1 MPEIGVAIPV
11 YNAAAT
17 VERVVAQVHGAL
29 DGAGLTHRIA
39 LVDDGSTDGSWEV
52 LRTLAQRDGRLRCV
66 RLARNCGQQGA
77 LLCALGEL
85 RGCAYVATMDD
96 DLGHSASML
105 PSMHRKLREGYEL
118 VYALPEGQARSP
130 VRRAGSRL
138 RDGFFSLLFPASRGV
153 RVGSYR
159 MMTAELAGEIRKE
172 QAAYVYLSASAF
184 RYRPRAANLRYK
196 GGAGGDSRYT
206 LWALVKLYGKLMVY
220 YTPLGRPLRKKGE
233 PFEAA
238 EFLEG
243 REGETWAAC

>member
-52 LRTLAQRDGRLRCV
+52 LRALAQRDGRLRCV

-96 DLGHSASML
+96 DLGH
-105 PSMHRKLREGYEL
+105 P
-118 VYALPEGQARSP
+118 YALPEGQARSP

-153 RVGSYR
+153 RVSSYR

-172 QAAYVYLSASAF
+172 RAAYVYLSASAF
-184 RYRPRAANLRYK
+184 RYRPRAANLRYE

-238 EFLEG
+238 EFFEG
-243 REGETWAAC
+243 KEGETWAAC

>member
-17 VERVVAQVHGAL
+17 VEHVVAQVHGAL

-96 DLGHSASML
+96 DLGHPASML
-105 PSMHRKLREGYEL
+105 PSMHRKLPG
-118 VYALPEGQARSP
+118 
-130 VRRAGSRL
+130 
-138 RDGFFSLLFPASRGV
+138 GV
-153 RVGSYR
+153 
-159 MMTAELAGEIRKE
+159 
-172 QAAYVYLSASAF
+172 
-184 RYRPRAANLRYK
+184 
-196 GGAGGDSRYT
+196 
-206 LWALVKLYGKLMVY
+206 
-220 YTPLGRPLRKKGE
+220 
-233 PFEAA
+233 
-238 EFLEG
+238 
-243 REGETWAAC
+243 

>member
-1 MPEIGVAIPV
+1 MTTWGTRPPCCPAC
-11 YNAAAT
+11 T
-17 VERVVAQVHGAL
+17 
-29 DGAGLTHRIA
+29 
-39 LVDDGSTDGSWEV
+39 
-52 LRTLAQRDGRLRCV
+52 
-66 RLARNCGQQGA
+66 
-77 LLCALGEL
+77 
-85 RGCAYVATMDD
+85 
-96 DLGHSASML
+96 ASC
-105 PSMHRKLREGYEL
+105 REGYEL